1 MSFLSNLKL
10 VAADNAGRLE
20 GKQRQRNKLAMKL
33 DEQIAMVT
41 AKQAGTVY
49 APKRLRSVISSE
61 TGQKVMAEMPKRIR
75 PWFWSSSTGGYFFH
89 VRYGSKVIEL
99 SKGKNAVEV
108 ADAAQLLDAL
118 TAVKSAVL
126 AGELDAEIEKAS
138 GALRSGFKK

>member
-20 GKQRQRNKLAMKL
+20 GKQRQRNKLVVKL

-49 APKRLRSVISSE
+49 APKRLRSVVSSE

-75 PWFWSSSTGGYFFH
+75 PWFWSSATGGYFFNI
-89 VRYGSKVIEL
+89 RYGSRVIEL
-99 SKGKNAVEV
+99 GKGKNAVEV
-108 ADAAQLLDAL
+108 ADAAAL
-118 TAVKSAVL
+118 IEALNAVKSAVL
-126 AGELDAEIEKAS
+126 AGELDVEIEKAS
-138 GALRSGFKK
+138 GQLRSGFKK

>member
-20 GKQRQRNKLAMKL
+20 GKQRQRNKLVVKL

-49 APKRLRSVISSE
+49 APKRLRSVVSSE

-75 PWFWSSSTGGYFFH
+75 PWFWSSATGGYFFN
-89 VRYGSKVIEL
+89 VRYGSRVIEL
-99 SKGKNAVEV
+99 GKGKNAVEV
-108 ADAAQLLDAL
+108 ADAAALIDAL
-118 TAVKSAVL
+118 DAVKSAVL
-126 AGELDAEIEKAS
+126 AGELDVEIEKAS
-138 GALRSGFKK
+138 GQLRSGFKK

>member
-1 MSFLSNLKL
+1 
-10 VAADNAGRLE
+10 
-20 GKQRQRNKLAMKL
+20 
-33 DEQIAMVT
+33 MVT

-49 APKRLRSVISSE
+49 APMRLRSVFNAE
-61 TGQKVMAEMPKRIR
+61 TGQKVMAETPKRIR
-75 PWFWSSSTGGYFFH
+75 PWFWTAVSGGFLFN

-108 ADAAQLLDAL
+108 PDAAALLEAL

-138 GALRSGFKK
+138 GQLRSGFKR